1 MKGRV
6 LVVDDD
12 KGVTETFA
20 RMLTLDG
27 HEVRTAHN
35 AEDGLRE
42 ADTTGPEAIILDFR
56 MPFIN
61 GLGFV
66 YRLRERQQHRQTPV
80 VIVTG
85 DYFLDDHMTAELR
98 NLGVAIRFK
107 PLWLDDLVELA
118 NTMVAESRRP
128 SSQLVS

>member
-1 MKGRV
+1 MTGRV

-20 RMLTLDG
+20 RMLMLEG
-27 HEVRTAHN
+27 LQVRTAHN

-42 ADTTGPEAIILDFR
+42 ADSADPEAIIVDLR

-66 YRLRERQQHRQTPV
+66 YRLREREQHRQTPV

-85 DYFLDDHMTAELR
+85 DYFLDDSMADELR
-98 NLGVAIRFK
+98 NLGVEIRFK
-107 PLWLDDLVELA
+107 PLWLDDLVEIT
-118 NTMVAESRRP
+118 NTMLTENRRP
-128 SSQLVS
+128 PAPRAS